1 MRPHHITNKER
12 NKLAFDMTD
21 DMGHQKP
28 VTMRKVAEVA
38 SVSMATVSRVLNGS
52 GPVDPQVA
60 QRARA
65 VINSLRYHP
74 NRAANPLDNT
84 RSEFLGLFLYDL
96 LNTFFKHL
104 MMDILYTPTTT
115 ASSLRL

>member
-60 QRARA
+60 ERVRA
-65 VINSLRYHP
+65 VISSLRYQPHRPATPLAISLSLFIGLLLCDIP
-74 NRAANPLDNT
+74 NPFFLEIMT
-84 RSEFLGLFLYDL
+84 R
-96 LNTFFKHL
+96 
-104 MMDILYTPTTT
+104 I
-115 ASSLRL
+115 